1 MCFKSHSQV
10 QLAGSQVKMAI
21 DVQSFGQQFG
31 MRVCVC
37 VCVCGVCVY
46 VCVGGVLNVRET
58 PL

>member
-10 QLAGSQVKMAI
+10 QLAGSQVKMSI
-21 DVQSFGQQFG
+21 HVQSFRQQFS
-31 MRVCVC
+31 MRICVC
-37 VCVCGVCVY
+37 VCVCGVCVC